1 MYLFDTNAVIYFL
14 SGENEAVSLVK
25 EILKSNKTI
34 YVPTIVRLELFSKPN
49 LTSIE
54 QNAIYDFLSST
65 IEINLD
71 GTIADIASAVRRSFK
86 IKVAD
91 SIVAASAIYTNSFLV
106 TRNTKDFKIEGLRVV
121 KVFPKSKPP
130 KVVFGGFVSCRSFV
144 VG

>member
-54 QNAIYDFLSST
+54 QNAIYDFLSYA

-71 GTIADIASAVRRSFK
+71 KTIADIASTIRRNCLIK
-86 IKVAD
+86 IDFYRVAQ
-91 SIVAASAIYTNSFLV
+91 
-106 TRNTKDFKIEGLRVV
+106 KII
-121 KVFPKSKPP
+121 
-130 KVVFGGFVSCRSFV
+130 
-144 VG
+144 